1 MAVVLLSKGH
11 IPSSV
16 GATAQRYSQA
26 GQVGRHSSEAASR
39 LVGEVERTVPAPHR
53 LTKSRPSSTCQN
65 KVAGTQR
72 SIKSTDGR
80 LARTLGKEVRDIA
93 TRNASKSAQPSN
105 VPQKAEKP
113 ADVDDALTAARK
125 EYLARGRNKL
135 RDVVLPAM
143 EMVVNCIP
151 SGRQRN
157 KATEANILL
166 MQLLDEIQA

>member
-1 MAVVLLSKGH
+1 M
-11 IPSSV
+11 
-16 GATAQRYSQA
+16 
-26 GQVGRHSSEAASR
+26 
-39 LVGEVERTVPAPHR
+39 
-53 LTKSRPSSTCQN
+53 
-65 KVAGTQR
+65 
-72 SIKSTDGR
+72 
-80 LARTLGKEVRDIA
+80 
-93 TRNASKSAQPSN
+93 
-105 VPQKAEKP
+105 
-113 ADVDDALTAARK
+113 DDALTAARK